1 MFNINSKPSKENNAF
16 CTLPFIHLAT
26 HPIGTVTPCCITDMK
41 DGASTAKK
49 VGDINL
55 FLNNDKLED
64 ITNSKL
70 FNTIRKQ
77 MINNEYPNVC
87 KACYKY
93 ENDGVDSR
101 RLQSNL
107 KFKDLID
114 DSYANIN
121 DDGSLKKLDYRY
133 IELRLG
139 TICNLK
145 CITCNPFSSNR
156 WNEDV
161 GIFKG
166 TEFQP
171 NYFKN
176 DVKNEWYRDS
186 NFYDELF
193 DKCTNLEE
201 IWINGGEPTLI
212 REHGYFLNK
221 LIESGRAKNIDLHYS
236 INATNIPDEF
246 IEIWKKF
253 KSTKLQLSVDDLYER
268 NDYIRTGSKW
278 KNIHENIL
286 KMTNYRNIFR
296 IEVCQTISA
305 LNAHNVD
312 NFKNYVLGL
321 NLITAHNFVHHPS
334 FLHVSHMPKELK
346 KEILG
351 NIKYL
356 TNEEYKRFES
366 EVNTESSIENFERF
380 RTFISML
387 DNKRKVFIGDYLLEW
402 KPYF

>member
-1 MFNINSKPSKENNAF
+1 MFNINSKSSEGNNAF

-49 VGDINL
+49 ADGINL

-161 GIFKG
+161 GIFKD